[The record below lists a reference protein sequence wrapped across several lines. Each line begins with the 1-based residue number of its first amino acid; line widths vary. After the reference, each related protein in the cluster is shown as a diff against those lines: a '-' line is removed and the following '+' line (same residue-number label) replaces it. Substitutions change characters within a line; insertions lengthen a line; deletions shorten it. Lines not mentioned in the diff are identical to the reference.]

1 MEHLSPIE
9 AMPDYRLVLE
19 GQVRECFA
27 RVVYSHKT
35 HEKCVDILL
44 TRLNRVQWG
53 QIILSAITTGGLVT
67 TLFGG
72 SQCGVIIGA
81 FTSTALLILN
91 AIVKNFDLGEVA
103 QKHKQAA
110 NELWIIREK
119 YLSLLVDLRKLDNPI
134 ESIQKRR
141 DDLLEQLHSVY
152 VGAPSTTSDAYH
164 DAQKALKILEEMTF
178 SKDEIESLLPVE
190 LRRG

>member
-1 MEHLSPIE
+1 M
-9 AMPDYRLVLE
+9 
-19 GQVRECFA
+19 
-27 RVVYSHKT
+27 
-35 HEKCVDILL
+35 

-110 NELWIIREK
+110 NDLWLIREK

-134 ESIQKRR
+134 ESIQKQR

>member
-1 MEHLSPIE
+1 M
-9 AMPDYRLVLE
+9 
-19 GQVRECFA
+19 
-27 RVVYSHKT
+27 
-35 HEKCVDILL
+35 
-44 TRLNRVQWG
+44 QWG
-53 QIILSAITTGGLVT
+53 QIFLSAITTGGLVT

-72 SQCGVIIGA
+72 SQYGVIIGA

-91 AIVKNFDLGEVA
+91 AFVKNFDLGEVA

-110 NELWIIREK
+110 NDLWLIREK

-134 ESIQKRR
+134 ESIQKQR

-164 DAQKALKILEEMTF
+164 EAQKALKILEEMTF